1 MVYSMTGFGR
11 ALNLNEKY
19 KIIVEM
25 KAVNHKYLDINLRIP
40 RYFTIFDNKI
50 RKLIGKSIKRGKID
64 LFINFEDYKQNI
76 NSLKYNYSIAK
87 SYYDFAIQLQK
98 DFDITN
104 DLTTSKLL
112 EQKDVIF
119 VEENLNDDDKLWEIL
134 EPVLNEAIESFNISR
149 NIEGR
154 HLKLDILKKLDFLSN
169 ELEFIEVKSPQII
182 EAYKEKLKAKL
193 SALLEDKSIDE
204 NRILSEVIIYADKI
218 CIDEEIVRL
227 KSHINTAKKELLEN
241 SLLGKKLDFIVQE
254 MNREANTILSKSS
267 DLEIINRAI
276 SLKNEIEKIREQ
288 VQNLE

>member
-1 MVYSMTGFGR
+1 MTGFGR